1 MINYL
6 LEGKE
11 TKRII
16 FRKLVPADFNQWLP
30 FHQDPL
36 SSVHWSG
43 EHSDP
48 HVACQNW
55 FDATFY
61 RYEKNMGGMNILM
74 NKEKNYLIGQCGLL
88 IQTVDG
94 IQELEIGYSILPK
107 YWNQGYATEAGRKCL
122 EHVFDNRL
130 SRSVIA
136 IIHVKNIVSQ
146 KVAKNLGMSV
156 DKITYYKT
164 NPVYI
169 FRINVPQNLN

>member
-11 TKRII
+11 TKRIF
-16 FRKLVPADFNQWLP
+16 FRKLVQADFNQWLP

-48 HVACQNW
+48 HIACQNW

-61 RYEKNMGGMNILM
+61 RYEKNLGGMNILID
-74 NKEKNYLIGQCGLL
+74 KETNSLIGQCGLL

-94 IQELEIGYSILPK
+94 IQELEIGYSILPF
-107 YWNQGYATEAGRKCL
+107 YWNQGYATEAARKCM
-122 EHVFDNRL
+122 EHDIQNQL
-130 SRSVIA
+130 SKSLIS
-136 IIHVKNIVSQ
+136 IIHVNNSASQ
-146 KVAKNLGMSV
+146 KVAKNLGMSL
-156 DKITYYKT
+156 DKTTSYKA
-164 NPVYI
+164 NPVHIY
-169 FRINVPQNLN
+169 RVSMQSYL